1 LDKYIKKITY
11 ICYTVPIIL
20 IASNGMSYTLEIN
33 YDMSTPNIFDFESE
47 ENTIDCILK
56 ENSLLLQ
63 TTL

>member
-1 LDKYIKKITY
+1 DKYIKKITY
-11 ICYTVPIIL
+11 ICYIVPIIL